1 MSTDYHHWIYLYIY
15 KNEGTKVLLCIFITR
30 LNRKEGKK
38 NQEEKGVSRSKCKL
52 SWKVE
57 SNKERAT
64 KKSQRKR
71 AKWELNRILTCL
83 SDMKSLFAFFT
94 VCSTQKSGNGTE
106 NCWIWW
112 GVVVY
117 GADFDDNFYTFDLL

>member
-1 MSTDYHHWIYLYIY
+1 
-15 KNEGTKVLLCIFITR
+15 
-30 LNRKEGKK
+30 
-38 NQEEKGVSRSKCKL
+38 
-52 SWKVE
+52 
-57 SNKERAT
+57 
-64 KKSQRKR
+64 
-71 AKWELNRILTCL
+71 
-83 SDMKSLFAFFT
+83 MKSLFAFFT